1 MKVYLVGGA
10 VRDKLLGK
18 TVHERDYVVV
28 GATPEEMLARGFR
41 QVGKDFPVFLHP
53 HTDEEYALARTERK
67 SGRGYTGFTVAADPS
82 VTLEQDLQRRDLTI
96 NAIAETDDGELIDPY
111 GGVADLK
118 ARRIRHVSAAFV
130 EDPLRVLRAAR
141 FAARFA
147 DDGFV
152 VAAETLEL
160 MREISANDELATLAN
175 ERVWHETVKALKT
188 ARPDVYF
195 QVLKDA
201 HALSP
206 WFPEL
211 EQDETFKAVTTRL
224 ATLDVA
230 STELVF
236 ALWMGELP
244 DTGEVNALCDRLRV
258 PNQWHKLGQ
267 LACQWHAAKQSLMQ
281 SSVVIDCLQQADV
294 WRRPERF
301 QQLLEIWREQG
312 LGATDREKLQLA
324 FHTASDVSA
333 GALLT
338 QARERGESLVG
349 PEIGAAV
356 QQARNAAITEV
367 LKE

>member
-18 TVHERDYVVV
+18 ALHERDYVVV

-67 SGRGYTGFTVAADPS
+67 SGPGYTGFTIAAEPS

-96 NAIAETDDGELIDPY
+96 NAIAEADDGQLIDPY
-111 GGVADLK
+111 GGLADLK
-118 ARRIRHVSAAFV
+118 ARMLRHVSSAFV

-152 VAAETLEL
+152 IAAETLQL
-160 MREISANDELATLAN
+160 MRQISTHDELATLAN
-175 ERVWHETVKALKT
+175 ERVWQETVKALNT
-188 ARPDVYF
+188 SRPAVYF
-195 QVLKDA
+195 KVLKDA
-201 HALSP
+201 EALSP

-211 EQDETFKAVTTRL
+211 EDNTTFHAVQARLSAIDMTT
-224 ATLDVA
+224 A
-230 STELVF
+230 ELVF
-236 ALWMGELP
+236 ALWMGELSAAQINLLS
-244 DTGEVNALCDRLRV
+244 ERLRV
-258 PNQWHKLGQ
+258 PKEWRQLGK
-267 LACQWHAAKQSLMQ
+267 LACRWHAAA
-281 SSVVIDCLQQADV
+281 QQLTQHKVFAECALHADL

-301 QQLLEIWREQG
+301 GQLLLVWRQQG
-312 LGATDREKLQLA
+312 LTLTEQEKLQTA
-324 FHTASDVSA
+324 FDAADRVSA
-333 GALLT
+333 ATLIE
-338 QARERGESLVG
+338 QARAAGESLVG

-356 QQARNAAITEV
+356 QQARDTAIAGV